1 VKLQQNDVIG
11 LKDVY
16 AIGDC
21 ALMLSE
27 DKPHGDPQVAQVA
40 IQQAVTLAKNLKAE
54 LILKDP
60 TPLYK
65 DMGSMATIGRKK
77 AIAEIF
83 GLRFNGFLLGLP
95 GYLSI

>member
-1 VKLQQNDVIG
+1 
-11 LKDVY
+11 
-16 AIGDC
+16 
-21 ALMLSE
+21 MLSE
-27 DKPHGDPQVAQVA
+27 INLMEIHRSLQVA

-83 GLRFNGFLLGLP
+83 GLV
-95 GYLSI
+95 